1 MTDWSLR
8 GHSDSNLKCKFKIDN
23 NAVVHRSSL
32 VKLTK
37 TRVHDKLMGGNRAC
51 GAKKIGASPRIRH
64 LMPGREHEFQFRMP
78 LLIMQTFW
86 VFKNCTD
93 VLRKTRIR
101 LARQD

>member
-51 GAKKIGASPRIRH
+51 GAKKIGASPRIRQ

-78 LLIMQTFW
+78 
-86 VFKNCTD
+86 
-93 VLRKTRIR
+93 
-101 LARQD
+101 